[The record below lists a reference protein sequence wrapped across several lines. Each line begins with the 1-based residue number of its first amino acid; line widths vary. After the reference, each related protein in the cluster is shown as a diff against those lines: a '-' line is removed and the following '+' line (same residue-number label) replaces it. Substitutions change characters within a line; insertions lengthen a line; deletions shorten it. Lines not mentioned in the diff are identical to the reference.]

1 MNRDQTNISIT
12 VCAAILFGVL
22 LSEGQAILSEKAKAL
37 SEFETTTMY
46 LSPAEKQARQVQE
59 VKRIVKQE
67 VQRVQPVVPAEPYP

>member
-1 MNRDQTNISIT
+1 MNRNHTNISIT
-12 VCAAILFGVL
+12 ICAAILFGVII
-22 LSEGQAILSEKAKAL
+22 SEGQAILSEKSKAL

-67 VQRVQPVVPAEPYP
+67 VQRFQPVVPVEQ